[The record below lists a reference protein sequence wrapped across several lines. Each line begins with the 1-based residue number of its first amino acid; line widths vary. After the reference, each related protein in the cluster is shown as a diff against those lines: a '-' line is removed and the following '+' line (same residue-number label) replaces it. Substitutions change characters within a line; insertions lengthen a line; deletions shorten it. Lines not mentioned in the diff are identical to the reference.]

1 VELYPLYADN
11 PVRLD
16 FDFDTIASIAVTHPL
31 TGETITT
38 IDRLAIMPNSHYV
51 NSQDSISHSVK
62 TIRAELNERV
72 EYFEKGSKF
81 LEAQR
86 ILQRTT
92 YDLEMLKEVG
102 YCQGIENYSAHFT
115 GRDEGETPS
124 TLLDYFPDDWI
135 TFIDESHVTIPQ
147 VRGMYEGDRSRKES
161 LVRYGFRLP
170 SAFDNRPLRF
180 DEFEKKVKRVI
191 YVSATPGPYER
202 TKAGSC
208 YVEQIIR
215 PTGLIDPEIIV
226 KPARGQVD
234 DLMAEIQKRVK
245 AQERVLVTTLTKRM
259 AEDLTEYYQNLGL
272 RVQYLHADI
281 NTIKRVE
288 FIRDLR
294 KGVFDILI
302 GINLLREGLD
312 IPEVTLVAILD
323 ADKEGFLRSTTSLIQ
338 TVGRTARNIH
348 GQVIMYA
355 DKITDSMA
363 RAIDET
369 SRRRE
374 VQKAFNIENNITPE
388 SITKSVTDILESVY
402 EADYFTIPI
411 EEKAEELELML
422 NDNIG
427 QLIEQLELEMKTSA
441 EKLDFENAAKIR
453 DKIKK
458 LKQDYLFIS

>member
-1 VELYPLYADN
+1 
-11 PVRLD
+11 
-16 FDFDTIASIAVTHPL
+16 
-31 TGETITT
+31 
-38 IDRLAIMPNSHYV
+38 
-51 NSQDSISHSVK
+51 
-62 TIRAELNERV
+62 
-72 EYFEKGSKF
+72 
-81 LEAQR
+81 
-86 ILQRTT
+86 
-92 YDLEMLKEVG
+92 
-102 YCQGIENYSAHFT
+102 
-115 GRDEGETPS
+115 
-124 TLLDYFPDDWI
+124 
-135 TFIDESHVTIPQ
+135 
-147 VRGMYEGDRSRKES
+147 
-161 LVRYGFRLP
+161 
-170 SAFDNRPLRF
+170 
-180 DEFEKKVKRVI
+180 
-191 YVSATPGPYER
+191 
-202 TKAGSC
+202 
-208 YVEQIIR
+208 VEQIIR